1 MLTKN
6 LTLDLRALLCRV
18 LLAAALPV
26 GQAAAQSSAVEGK
39 SSVATT
45 AGSAKEKNGYD
56 LFHPT
61 PPELMRELSTDRP
74 DKTESPYTVDA
85 GHFQWEMD
93 FAVFT
98 LEREDGVRSR
108 TWNIAPINFKVGLTN
123 NADLQL
129 IFDSYI
135 HERVEDH
142 RARVAE
148 TTDGVGDL
156 TTRMKINLWGND
168 GGTTAIAIM
177 PFVKAP
183 TSSHRLGNDAVEGGV
198 IFPLA
203 VELPGEWNMGLQ
215 TEVDFRRNE
224 SNRGDH
230 AEFISSITFSHDIA
244 GELGGYAEFFGNLS
258 ADRGSRWEG
267 TVDLGLTYALAK
279 SIQLDAGCNIGIT
292 QSADDLQP
300 FTGISLRF

>member
-1 MLTKN
+1 MLDWGAR
-6 LTLDLRALLCRV
+6 LGRLLPAV
-18 LLAAALPV
+18 AAAVALPV
-26 GQAAAQSSAVEGK
+26 GQAPARSSAVKGK
-39 SSVATT
+39 SSAATT
-45 AGSAKEKNGYD
+45 AGAAKDKNGYH

-98 LEREDGVRSR
+98 LERENGARSR
-108 TWNIAPINFKVGLTN
+108 TWNIAPVNFKVGLAN

-148 TTDGVGDL
+148 TIDGVGDL
-156 TTRMKINLWGND
+156 TTRLKLNLWGND
-168 GGTTAIAIM
+168 GGTTAFGVM

-183 TSSHRLGNDAVEGGV
+183 TRSCGLGNDAVEGGV

-203 VELPGEWNMGLQ
+203 VAWPAGWNMGLQ

-224 SNRGDH
+224 SNRGYH
-230 AEFISSITFSHDIA
+230 PEFINSITFSHDIA
-244 GELGGYAEFFGNLS
+244 GQLGGYVEFFSNVS
-258 ADRGSRWEG
+258 TERGSRWVG
-267 TVDLGLTYALAK
+267 TVDLGLTYAIAK
-279 SIQLDAGCNIGIT
+279 NIQLDAGCNIGVT
-292 QSADDLQP
+292 RSADDLQP
-300 FTGISLRF
+300 FSGISLRF